1 MTDKY
6 NLSEGKHE
14 DMGVFVKTN
23 QKGKKKVYINFIT
36 AKESPLEFVHSK
48 ITINV
53 KQMKKFLEYF
63 EEWAETNNN
72 GYLMWDNLK
81 SGDKLYTVWNDYVK
95 QPEKTGAD
103 HMPDRESTDDLPF

>member
-1 MTDKY
+1 M
-6 NLSEGKHE
+6 EAR
-14 DMGVFVKTN
+14 
-23 QKGKKKVYINFIT
+23 NFIT

-81 SGDKLYTVWNDYVK
+81 SGDKL
-95 QPEKTGAD
+95 
-103 HMPDRESTDDLPF
+103 REDWFPRVFSS